1 MNVIEGGFGRHAP
14 ADLADE
20 LRELAD
26 AVDIGDISGMIV
38 AYVRNGEYLF
48 TFATSLS
55 EAVLLAALMQQQS
68 IDRMRAR

>member
-1 MNVIEGGFGRHAP
+1 MEVIDGGFGKHAP
-14 ADLADE
+14 DDLADE

-26 AVDIGDISGMIV
+26 AVDSGDISGMII
-38 AYVRNGEYLF
+38 AYVRKGEYLF

-68 IDRMRAR
+68 IDRMRA